1 MFIKMFEYFRRR
13 KLAKKGKRENP
24 STSIIRKQAI
34 IKLRKLHGK
43 MEEGTRRL

>member
-13 KLAKKGKRENP
+13 KLAKKEKRENP
-24 STSIIRKQAI
+24 SIIRKQAI